1 MKNKYLIVDSS
12 ALPEVFFKVVQAKE
26 ILKTGLA
33 KDITEAVKIVG
44 ISRSSFYKYKDC
56 VFSVSDGMTN
66 HKVTISLMLKHKPGT
81 LSSILNTIA
90 QNQGNVLTINQD
102 IPINDAASVTITFDA
117 LKLTNDINNLIKD
130 IQNMHNVLKVE
141 LLAME

>member
-1 MKNKYLIVDSS
+1 LKNKYLIVDSS